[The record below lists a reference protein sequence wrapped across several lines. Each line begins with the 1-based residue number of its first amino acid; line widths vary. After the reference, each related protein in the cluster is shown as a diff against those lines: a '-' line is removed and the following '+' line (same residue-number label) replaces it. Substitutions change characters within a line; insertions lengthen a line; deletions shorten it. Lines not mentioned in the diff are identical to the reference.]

1 MSLNA
6 PEDLVSVWET
16 NRGNPGS
23 ADTSSVME
31 GKFTMTGK
39 LTARS
44 AESLA
49 KRKGRWLDGGG
60 LFLRTLEPGE
70 KTYWVYRYRLDNRDR
85 EASVGSYPAMTLAQA
100 RIRHADLRAQ
110 VLKGIDPVGERRK
123 AKAPAKSD
131 AASFGAFSDAYLE
144 RKEKRGE
151 LGKNPK
157 HRQQWR
163 NTLAK
168 LPAWFRDLKVDEIG
182 PQQIFE
188 ALDPIW
194 AATPETGGRLR
205 GRIAAVLDSARGPND
220 TRPNP
225 AAWAGWL
232 KLKLGSPRKLG
243 KIDRKTGERVKRG
256 NHSAMAHAD
265 VPAFMAKLAEAPGG
279 ASKALAFTILTCART
294 SEALRMTWDEVDF
307 DKALWTVPVNR
318 MKMDRQHEVPL
329 SDQAIA
335 ILRAQ
340 EIERTDASQFVFPG
354 ARPKQPLSNMSM
366 AMLLRRMGAG
376 DFTVHGF
383 RASARSWMAEVGVPF
398 ELAEACLAHSVGNA
412 VVAAYLRT
420 TMLPR
425 RRETLIKW
433 AAFCCGTTSDN
444 VIELR
449 RTGA

>member
-1 MSLNA
+1 VIKGKMTMS
-6 PEDLVSVWET
+6 
-16 NRGNPGS
+16 
-23 ADTSSVME
+23 
-31 GKFTMTGK
+31 GK

-49 KRKGRWLDGGG
+49 KRKGRWLDGDG
-60 LFLRTLEPGE
+60 LFLRTLEPGQ

-85 EASVGSYPAMTLAQA
+85 ETSVGSFPAMTLAQA
-100 RIRHADLRAQ
+100 RIKHADLRAQ

-123 AKAPAKSD
+123 AKAPKPISD
-131 AASFGAFSDAYLE
+131 AASFGAFSDAYVE

-168 LPAWFRDLKVDEIG
+168 LPAWFRDLPVDEIG

-205 GRIAAVLDSARGPND
+205 GRIGMVLDSARKPDD

-232 KLKLGSPRKLG
+232 KLQLGSPRKLG

-256 NHSAMAHAD
+256 NHSAMPHAE

-279 ASKALAFTILTCART
+279 AAKALAFTILTCSRS

-307 DKALWTVPVNR
+307 DKALWTVPADR

-340 EIERTDASQFVFPG
+340 DIEHTDASPFVFPG

-366 AMLLRRMGAG
+366 AMLLRRLGVG
-376 DFTVHGF
+376 QFTVHGF
-383 RASARSWMAEVGVPF
+383 RASARSWMAEVGEPF

-412 VVAAYLRT
+412 VVASYLRT

-433 AAFCCGTTSDN
+433 ATFCDGVPSNPSDN
-444 VIELR
+444 VVPINR
-449 RTGA
+449 GVA